1 MAEKKRKKKAPAA
14 RRELVLNSG
23 RREITGETEKYWL
36 CGNTQFRKN
45 NPRILR
51 IEEVQDAEFED
62 VPEEPADGAE
72 GGADAAVAG
81 AEAGDAG

>member
-23 RREITGETEKYWL
+23 RWEITGETKKYWL